1 MAVKRWADED
11 AASGAER
18 GRATLRTVLDR
29 LVLGSGPT
37 VAADGGRSGLS
48 SPTVG
53 LVLARME
60 ALGHEP
66 GQARLGA
73 RGLALGLSLSLLAGG
88 PIVLLVL
95 HAWRLFTM

>member
-1 MAVKRWADED
+1 M
-11 AASGAER
+11 
-18 GRATLRTVLDR
+18 
-29 LVLGSGPT
+29 
-37 VAADGGRSGLS
+37 
-48 SPTVG
+48 
-53 LVLARME
+53 ARME